1 MGVGSRAATKKYRY
15 SERKLRR
22 RISVVKENKY
32 RYSELANRKEPF
44 DVSAL
49 GDKIRDLRKK
59 KGYTLEKLAE
69 LTESSKSYIWE
80 LENKNPR
87 RPSGEKIG
95 KIASVLG
102 VTAEYL
108 LDPTE
113 KVQVADATDEA
124 FYRKYRRMD
133 PTTKHRIRRM
143 VDLWGDDRAD
153 DK

>member
-1 MGVGSRAATKKYRY
+1 MTPVRVGLGPTNNLHLLRSAT
-15 SERKLRR
+15 
-22 RISVVKENKY
+22 
-32 RYSELANRKEPF
+32 P
-44 DVSAL
+44 
-49 GDKIRDLRKK
+49 
-59 KGYTLEKLAE
+59 
-69 LTESSKSYIWE
+69 
-80 LENKNPR
+80 
-87 RPSGEKIG
+87 
-95 KIASVLG
+95 
-102 VTAEYL
+102 EYL

>member
-1 MGVGSRAATKKYRY
+1 
-15 SERKLRR
+15 
-22 RISVVKENKY
+22 
-32 RYSELANRKEPF
+32 
-44 DVSAL
+44 VSAL

-80 LENKNPR
+80 LENKSPP

-143 VDLWGDDRAD
+143 VELWGDDRAD